1 MLEEDRSI
9 VHDVSL
15 AAAVGRRA
23 LPMRLCTAF
32 AESLGAQHVTMS
44 LLPSLEQWQLL
55 YASDEYALRA
65 EAAQFSHAEG
75 PSVDAAL
82 ATRTVCVPD
91 VHGHVRRARLRR
103 SWTEDLPALR
113 HVLALPLHRQRQRLG
128 VLCLYYTHSAPPAPA
143 HIAEAEQATAI
154 AREEILRWRPVHA
167 DAGGPEPV
175 WATDTRAARWERVH
189 RAAGYVAAREDCPVG
204 EALTWLRVTA
214 LRRHQSLLD
223 TCDHILQ
230 PAGARAGVPRQA
242 TLIR

>member
-23 LPMRLCTAF
+23 LPRRLCTAF

-44 LLPSLEQWQLL
+44 LLPSFEQWQLL

-65 EAAQFSHAEG
+65 EAAQFAHAEG

-82 ATRTVCVPD
+82 GTRTVLVPD
-91 VHGHVRRARLRR
+91 VHGRARRARLRC
-103 SWTEDLPALR
+103 WTDELPALR

-128 VLCLYYTHSAPPAPA
+128 VLCLYYTRSDPPAPA
-143 HIAEAEQATAI
+143 HIEEAEQATAL

-167 DAGGPEPV
+167 DATGPEPV

-189 RAAGYVAAREDCPVG
+189 RAAGCIAAREDCPVG
-204 EALTWLRVTA
+204 EALAWLRVTA

-223 TCDHILQ
+223 TCDHVLQ
-230 PAGARAGVPRQA
+230 PVGAQMAGPREA

>member
-1 MLEEDRSI
+1 MPEEDRSI

-44 LLPSLEQWQLL
+44 LLPSFEQWQLL

-65 EAAQFSHAEG
+65 EAAQFAHADG
-75 PSVDAAL
+75 PSIDAAL
-82 ATRTVCVPD
+82 GTRTVLVPD
-91 VHGHVRRARLRR
+91 VPGQARHARLRR
-103 SWTEDLPALR
+103 WADDLPALR

-128 VLCLYYTHSAPPAPA
+128 VLCLYYTRSAPPAPA
-143 HIAEAEQATAI
+143 HIAEAERATAL

-167 DAGGPEPV
+167 DADSPEPV

-189 RAAGYVAAREDCPVG
+189 RAAGYIAAREECPVA
-204 EALTWLRVTA
+204 EALNWLRVTSV
-214 LRRHQSLLD
+214 RRHQSLLD
-223 TCDHILQ
+223 TCDHVLQ
-230 PAGARAGVPRQA
+230 PVGAQVGVDRRAALTR
-242 TLIR
+242 

>member
-44 LLPSLEQWQLL
+44 LLPCLEQWQLL
-55 YASDEYALRA
+55 YANDEGALQA
-65 EAAQFSHAEG
+65 EAAQFAHGEG

-82 ATRTVCVPD
+82 GARTAFIPD
-91 VHGHVRRARLRR
+91 VHHTDNGRRTRPRR
-103 SWTEDLPALR
+103 WSDELPALR
-113 HVLALPLHRQRQRLG
+113 HVLALPLHRKHGPLG
-128 VLCLYYTHSAPPAPA
+128 VICLYYTHSAPPTPA
-143 HIAEAEQATAI
+143 QIAEAERATPLAG
-154 AREEILRWRPVHA
+154 AELLRWRPLHA
-167 DAGGPEPV
+167 DGPEPV

-204 EALTWLRVTA
+204 EALTWLRTTS

-223 TCDHILQ
+223 TCDHVLQ
-230 PAGARAGVPRQA
+230 PAGARADVRRQA
-242 TLIR
+242 TLVS